1 MGRDRARE
9 SCHRCGGSDS
19 SFCECKTAF
28 RGNPAKSGLLL
39 REMVPTAGL
48 EPATSRLGG
57 GRSVPT
63 ELRGRGCGCS
73 PDLREPPARYTCRA
87 GAPGTGAANPGR
99 IRAVPRACH
108 ATDRLL
114 TPCHL
119 GHRSAAWHARVGVY
133 AMAADDR
140 LACAASQM
148 TSKGSAS
155 ATVAHAPWW
164 FLPSGHRHAATGTV
178 VASLGCCLH
187 WRRWRNSESHVPFR
201 RRCSTPMVG
210 VAVPAL
216 GMGSRAARLPSGR
229 RAARDS
235 CASSSVRS
243 ANRLFTRP
251 RPQRLRFVHRR
262 GSVKSAWRWPPGGL
276 PRLPLVVLVVLAAT
290 PLPCFPASGRAP
302 I

>member
-1 MGRDRARE
+1 MPRSHGTGDSSGGVARRSGEDGPMGRDRARE

-63 ELRGRGCGCS
+63 ELRGRGCGGS

-119 GHRSAAWHARVGVY
+119 GHRSAAWRARVWRARHGGGLFCDVLCGTQMISDY
-133 AMAADDR
+133 LKPPPWRTR
-140 LACAASQM
+140 LG
-148 TSKGSAS
+148 GSCRAGT
-155 ATVAHAPWW
+155 ATP
-164 FLPSGHRHAATGTV
+164 P
-178 VASLGCCLH
+178 
-187 WRRWRNSESHVPFR
+187 P
-201 RRCSTPMVG
+201 
-210 VAVPAL
+210 
-216 GMGSRAARLPSGR
+216 
-229 RAARDS
+229 
-235 CASSSVRS
+235 VRS
-243 ANRLFTRP
+243 SRL
-251 RPQRLRFVHRR
+251 
-262 GSVKSAWRWPPGGL
+262 
-276 PRLPLVVLVVLAAT
+276 
-290 PLPCFPASGRAP
+290 
-302 I
+302 